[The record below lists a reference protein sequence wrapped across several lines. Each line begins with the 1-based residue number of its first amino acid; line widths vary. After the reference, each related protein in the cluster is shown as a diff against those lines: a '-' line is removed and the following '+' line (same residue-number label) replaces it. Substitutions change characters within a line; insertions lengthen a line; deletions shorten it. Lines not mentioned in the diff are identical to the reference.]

1 MTPSKI
7 KQHLED
13 EEAERISKLPLDE
26 FSKEEIKMLKGDD
39 FEIDK
44 DNKEAKST
52 EKNYTFVIKK
62 SLSLNDEVLFA
73 LNITNKDGEVIYDRK
88 FKVNKRSQHK
98 DTIDFML
105 DKCAYVLHDIKDKAM
120 KSIDPYGEEK
130 WDEDEKEKILN
141 RNNFVDPK
149 TGLAMGMPV
158 IPMEKISDEDSEE
171 DPDIDDDDKIEDDL
185 DECPACG
192 GSGKSSVGKGKSS
205 GVCDL
210 CKGEGIVEFE
220 KSEAYLRRK
229 KDDQEILPPDH
240 EHDHWWREE
249 KKDEEDWKDK
259 WFIKNPYD
267 VANYWKNK
275 KGTSK
280 QQVKSFLDGSE
291 PAVKKEI
298 LKLFDVQE
306 LENVPMDALLKMEDD
321 IYRDLHK
328 KVMQNNKKEI
338 EDIVNECDPKVKDKL
353 LAQYYMDEL
362 FTMEPDELEDII
374 GSIEDDIIEENE
386 EKKEKKVMTGDVY
399 KNYQSWSDKGYPYPP
414 PPKKVILDK
423 PIIGSDAP
431 KKAEQLTGS
440 AKWMKFLAEE
450 DAKLGKNLVKYI
462 NPGSKYNGEIG
473 TYQGG
478 RIKNGRNQ
486 QSVRFE
492 LDGGLRNVVVYFDE
506 GEATLEPVEGKPKA
520 VKQKFKDNYELGN
533 YYDEIAKGVKIGKE
547 SNTAKRVKE
556 IDKIVEEDN
565 KAKAEAKPEAKP
577 KGKKA
582 AKKEPDKVKE
592 LEDKLYAD
600 DPKLKL
606 YDEFIKKHGVPE
618 EKEEEEIA
626 KAVKDKVKKKEEP
639 KPKKNQFKEV
649 ECWNCSGWGRQQDG
663 SPCARC
669 GGDGRIMVD
678 KDWRGPNYSIGGASD
693 YSYGS

>member
-13 EEAERISKLPLDE
+13 EEAERINKLPIDE

-52 EKNYTFVIKK
+52 EKSYTFVIKK
-62 SLSLNDEVLFA
+62 SLGLNDEVLFA
-73 LNITNKDGEVIYDRK
+73 LTITNKEGEVIYDRK

-158 IPMEKISDEDSEE
+158 IPIKNIDED
-171 DPDIDDDDKIEDDL
+171 DIDEDDIKDAEDAL

-192 GSGKSSVGKGKSS
+192 GSGKSSTGKSN
-205 GVCDL
+205 CDL
-210 CKGEGIVEFE
+210 CGGAGIVEFG
-220 KSEAYLRRK
+220 KSEAYMKRTGETDWW
-229 KDDQEILPPDH
+229 KDYPDPK
-240 EHDHWWREE
+240 EEE
-249 KKDEEDWKDK
+249 KWEDK

-267 VANYWKNK
+267 VNNYWKNK

-280 QQVKSFLDGSE
+280 QQVKVFLDGSE

-321 IYRDLHK
+321 IYRDLQK
-328 KVMQNNKKEI
+328 RGELPGNEYEEEI
-338 EDIVNECDPKVKDKL
+338 QDIVNGCDPKVKARL
-353 LAQYYMDEL
+353 FAEYYMDDLTE
-362 FTMEPDELEDII
+362 MNPDDVEDII
-374 GSIEDDIIEENE
+374 GSIEDDIIEEEE
-386 EKKEKKVMTGDVY
+386 EKKKKKAAPILTPDQY

-414 PPKKVILDK
+414 PIDISGSSK
-423 PIIGSDAP
+423 PIIGANYNP

-440 AKWMKFLAEE
+440 AKWMKFLQEE

-486 QSVRFE
+486 QSVKFE
-492 LDGGLRNVVVYFDE
+492 LDDGRVITVHFDE

-520 VKQKFKDNYELGN
+520 VKQKFKDNYELGD
-533 YYDEIAKGVKIGKE
+533 YYDEISRGVKIGKE
-547 SNTAKRVKE
+547 SPTSKRVKE
-556 IDKIVEEDN
+556 IDKIAEEDN

-592 LEDKLYAD
+592 LEDKLYSE

-639 KPKKNQFKEV
+639 KKTPKTKGLKEV

-663 SPCARC
+663 SPCPRC
-669 GGDGRIMVD
+669 NGDGRIMVD
-678 KDWRGPNYSIGGASD
+678 KDWRGANYSIGGASD